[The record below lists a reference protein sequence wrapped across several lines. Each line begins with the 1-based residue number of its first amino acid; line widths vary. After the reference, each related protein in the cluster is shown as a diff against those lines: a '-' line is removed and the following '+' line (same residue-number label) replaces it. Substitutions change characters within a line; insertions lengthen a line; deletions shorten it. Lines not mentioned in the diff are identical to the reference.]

1 MSGETDGASVGCDA
15 TDVAQAGLH
24 PGELSVVLNWFQT
37 RFLSFLRQLSERA
50 TTKCGAAPGCSSPS
64 GVQIQTL
71 PSTSL
76 FLIREIPPACIS
88 PKAC

>member
-1 MSGETDGASVGCDA
+1 MSEETDGASVGCDA

-64 GVQIQTL
+64 L
-71 PSTSL
+71 PSTSF